1 MQERAGLH
9 NTMWE
14 EPGDF
19 GATGEL
25 GGKQQ
30 RMEGGRPGAGRFCA
44 AVGTTWDRAGRKSP
58 TRNGQGTLKNE
69 ETQCSVGSCVN
80 CWDAEPSFIPS
91 KFSKQP
97 SACTHLLR
105 VGGSSG
111 I

>member
-1 MQERAGLH
+1 
-9 NTMWE
+9 MWE

-30 RMEGGRPGAGRFCA
+30 RMEGRRPGAGRFCA
-44 AVGTTWDRAGRKSP
+44 AVGTTWDRAGREESHAKRP
-58 TRNGQGTLKNE
+58 RNAYKNE

-91 KFSKQP
+91 KFSIQP
-97 SACTHLLR
+97 SARTHLLR
-105 VGGSSG
+105 VGEEGAHCTSEST
-111 I
+111 